1 MTSST
6 HQDEPKKDIPLES
19 MEVGHAGLYPLSAD
33 DSLEGQHEKI
43 TKVMGAITDVIT
55 ADIPLGLKDGGK
67 TLIACEQGIKSFV
80 RDKLAGTK
88 ENPVDNHL
96 PNTEVGVWIHY
107 LTEGIV
113 RDFGR
118 TWMDTPKALRTRNSN
133 KDETRSVRITK
144 EKKNALI
151 AQKDMGYWMPMI
163 SAGKITMEEAVKEV
177 VRVTEEIME
186 YERQGIDM
194 NPKKTAGITD
204 FNCDK
209 PVLDKWNGAWEALD
223 VFKKYGIKITLPD
236 IIENFFLTDK
246 KPRQKYLTMTQ
257 KSALIE
263 GANFIGQ
270 KFGLKGMDK
279 TGAVYNEKMPQYGGL
294 AKQDVNSED
303 DFWEMLPDLK
313 KEIDSINGYSIRSIH
328 LGSQKKIDNKSYAVI
343 VDGLDTIK
351 KERIIFV
358 YRQAG
363 GISRMKDDVWFNN
376 QESETAEIEF

>member
-19 MEVGHAGLYPLSAD
+19 MEVGHAGLYPVSAD
-33 DSLEGQHEKI
+33 DSLEDQHEKL

-163 SAGKITMEEAVKEV
+163 SAGKMTMEEAVKEV
-177 VRVTEEIME
+177 EWCM
-186 YERQGIDM
+186 G
-194 NPKKTAGITD
+194 
-204 FNCDK
+204 
-209 PVLDKWNGAWEALD
+209 
-223 VFKKYGIKITLPD
+223 
-236 IIENFFLTDK
+236 
-246 KPRQKYLTMTQ
+246 
-257 KSALIE
+257 
-263 GANFIGQ
+263 
-270 KFGLKGMDK
+270 
-279 TGAVYNEKMPQYGGL
+279 
-294 AKQDVNSED
+294 
-303 DFWEMLPDLK
+303 
-313 KEIDSINGYSIRSIH
+313 SIRC
-328 LGSQKKIDNKSYAVI
+328 LQKIWY
-343 VDGLDTIK
+343 
-351 KERIIFV
+351 
-358 YRQAG
+358 
-363 GISRMKDDVWFNN
+363 
-376 QESETAEIEF
+376 